1 MTSKS
6 ILPAVLS
13 VTALCLLSA
22 CNTTPQP
29 GADAGASGMSR
40 PVGSASHAVFKL
52 PEGTGCEGDAQRFR
66 ALVEH
71 DLETGFVAKS
81 VYNKAISEIAA
92 AQKACASGE
101 EAKARA
107 MLSASKRRYGYPS

>member
-6 ILPAVLS
+6 PFTAALS

-29 GADAGASGMSR
+29 VIDAGASGTSR
-40 PVGSASHAVFKL
+40 LAGSASHTDFKL
-52 PEGTGCEGDAQRFR
+52 PEGTGCQGDAQRFR
-66 ALVEH
+66 ALVDH

-81 VYNKAISEIAA
+81 VYNKAISEIEA
-92 AQKACASGE
+92 AQKTCASGE
-101 EAKARA
+101 EAKART
-107 MLSASKRRYGYPS
+107 MLSVSRRRYGYPS